1 MSLHQ
6 PLVLLVIAATALDGL
21 LAGAS
26 LDQSIK
32 QLPARRRIGVI
43 AYSVY
48 SRAADM
54 GTGIL
59 WYAILGV
66 GAALLTIVAAI
77 VALIQAAPFNV
88 ALPLYL
94 AAVVS
99 SGALLH
105 HIARRTYIAE
115 SAKHGKQR
123 AGTDGDLCPIRALA
137 DNSRHLAGDD
147 VWPDVMGAR
156 RQCHTVMNP
165 QLSQTCEWRR

>member
-6 PLVLLVIAATALDGL
+6 PLFLLVIAATALDGL

-43 AYSVY
+43 AYSAY

-77 VALIQAAPFNV
+77 LPPWFRWRTPSPHRAPR
-88 ALPLYL
+88 LRCC
-94 AAVVS
+94 VS
-99 SGALLH
+99 E
-105 HIARRTYIAE
+105 I
-115 SAKHGKQR
+115 
-123 AGTDGDLCPIRALA
+123 
-137 DNSRHLAGDD
+137 
-147 VWPDVMGAR
+147 W
-156 RQCHTVMNP
+156 
-165 QLSQTCEWRR
+165 QTASLN